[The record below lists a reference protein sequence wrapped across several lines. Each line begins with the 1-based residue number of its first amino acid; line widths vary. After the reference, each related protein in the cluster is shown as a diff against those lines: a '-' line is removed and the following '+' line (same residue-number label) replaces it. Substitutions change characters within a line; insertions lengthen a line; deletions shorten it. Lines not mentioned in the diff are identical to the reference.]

1 MAKWLKYLNCKSNK
15 EIEDFA
21 RVMSITPM
29 QAKLLINR
37 GIDTKQKAYLY
48 MYGGYKDL
56 YPCSDLKDIDIAA
69 KLVCGAQNILVYGDY
84 DVDGIT
90 STALITKAIRYL
102 GKKCTP
108 YIPKRMTDG
117 YGININRLEKLLEEG
132 SFDLVITVD
141 NGIAAVKEADF
152 LKNKKIKY
160 VITDHHECP
169 EALPVADAIVNPH
182 RPDDTSKN
190 KNLCGCTV
198 AFKLIQKIFEILKIS
213 DEGFLKTL
221 LGYTALATVADVMP
235 LTGENRIFVTEGLTV
250 LNENKLPGI
259 TELADIL
266 NISEITSEKIGF
278 QIGPCINSDGRLYDG
293 ETAFRLM
300 LADNYAEASVYA
312 EMLVDM
318 NNERKDLTTKYFTK
332 LDNEIR
338 SKNQQN
344 NSIIVTKL
352 DNEPIPEGIIG
363 ILASKV
369 EEKYGVPAIVFTK
382 GKDYFKGSGR
392 CPEHYPISLF
402 EMLQAT
408 SDFWEKG
415 GGHKCACGVSVK
427 LDDNA
432 FSAFESAVIKYTDK
446 AIEEQGIPDNVIYYD
461 DELDIDN
468 LSVEICTETEILQ
481 PVGLGNPSA
490 KFVTVPLPYA
500 EAKPIGNGSHIAFS
514 LENQQKEIIKAVAFN
529 KTHLFAEMSNPE
541 KLKFLYVPTINHW
554 EYTSGGKTI
563 RNSSIQMMCED
574 FQAPV
579 KDRKKII
586 SALKKIKF

>member
-1 MAKWLKYLNCKSNK
+1 MAKWLKYLNCKTNQ

-48 MYGGYKDL
+48 MYGSYKDL

-69 KLVCGAQNILVYGDY
+69 KIVSEAKNILVYGDY

-90 STALITKAIRYL
+90 STALITRAIRYL
-102 GKKCTP
+102 GKRCTP
-108 YIPKRMTDG
+108 YIPKRTTDG
-117 YGININRLEKLLEEG
+117 YGINIERLKKLLEN
-132 SFDLVITVD
+132 SAYDLVITVD
-141 NGIAAVKEADF
+141 NGIAAIKEADF

-169 EALPVADAIVNPH
+169 EILPAADAIVNPH
-182 RPDDTSKN
+182 RADDTSKN

-198 AFKLIQKIFEILKIS
+198 AFKLVQKLFEILKIS
-213 DEGFLKTL
+213 DDEFLKNL

-235 LTGENRIFVTEGLTV
+235 LTDENRIFVTEGLTI
-250 LNENKLPGI
+250 LNENKIVGI
-259 TELADIL
+259 AELADML
-266 NISEITSEKIGF
+266 KISEITSEKIGF
-278 QIGPCINSDGRLYDG
+278 QIGPCINSDGRLYNG
-293 ETAFRLM
+293 ETAFCLM
-300 LADNYAEASVYA
+300 MADNNAEAAVYA
-312 EMLVDM
+312 ELLIDM
-318 NNERKDLTTKYFTK
+318 NEDRKNLTTEYFLK

-338 SKNQQN
+338 TKNQQN

-382 GKDYFKGSGR
+382 GTDYFKGSGR
-392 CPEHYPISLF
+392 CPDYYPISLF
-402 EMLQAT
+402 EALQAT
-408 SDFWEKG
+408 SAYWEKG
-415 GGHKCACGVSVK
+415 GGHKCACGVSVR
-427 LDDNA
+427 LDDDS
-432 FSAFESAVIKYTDK
+432 FSAFEEAIVKYTDK
-446 AIEEQGIPDNVIYYD
+446 VIDEQGIPDNVIYYD
-461 DELDIDN
+461 DELDVDDLSID
-468 LSVEICTETEILQ
+468 ICTEAEILQ

-490 KFVTVPLPYA
+490 KFATVPLPYI
-500 EAKPIGNGSHIAFS
+500 EARPIGNGSHISFS
-514 LENQQKEIIKAVAFN
+514 LENQQKEVIKAVAFN

-563 RNSSIQMMCED
+563 RRADIQMMCED
-574 FQAPV
+574 FQTPV